1 MIKVKIN
8 HVWIE
13 GFRNIKK
20 TDFPINDSLI
30 LIGENNSGKTNIMKA
45 ITLPL
50 FSGDNVMSGNRVSLQ
65 DINNQSKQEYFN
77 FIHNNINEISQDENT
92 EMLSHFERIIP
103 HIKVTLQFDVTE
115 DMLYYMRKFITKD
128 DKGAEVYR
136 IQYNFKIDNINKL
149 IKHIKAIK
157 MVAEEK
163 QINFESLK
171 LNLLPNEFFK
181 SHIIVPGKDKNV
193 TYEDLQNLQYNTL
206 VAERDNFSHISGH
219 IGSKAIVKMLNEKI
233 DDQSKMHIEKSY
245 TDFFKEIQHTTKMD
259 EVFNWQNYTDIDNAQ
274 DFFNEISILPN
285 MPPISS
291 LLNSVQLGYT
301 DQPLSQQG
309 LGYRNLIYLLA
320 IINSLQNN
328 DEVPFSVITIE
339 EPEAHLCINNEKL
352 MMSFIQSCIH
362 SIKNIQFMY
371 STHSTEFI
379 DKADLN
385 NVVIISDGN
394 AFSIGKELD
403 SESQKYLSRNP
414 NMDLYKLFF
423 SQRCLL
429 VEGLSEELLIKTY
442 LAHMDNR
449 LNNVEVISFHKGFKR
464 IINLW
469 KKINGNN
476 KYKLAVVRDFDN
488 QPKAQVEHE
497 NMQDEKVFV
506 GTTKEYTLEVDL
518 TNDNFDILK
527 KFFKEEMK
535 WSHEETKDATSLS
548 DKWRSAKG
556 DTMVELCLYLADNSF
571 KGFKLPEHIQS
582 GLSFLEK

>member
-13 GFRNIKK
+13 GFRNIKR

-50 FSGDNVMSGNRVSLQ
+50 FSGDNVMSGNRISLQ
-65 DINNQSKQEYFN
+65 DINNQSKQEYFS
-77 FIHNNINEISQDENT
+77 FIYSNIDKISSDENV
-92 EMLSHFERIIP
+92 EVLSQFEEILP
-103 HIKVTLQFDVTE
+103 HIQVTLQFDVAE

-128 DKGAEVYR
+128 ATGAEVYQ
-136 IQYNFKIDNINKL
+136 IQYNFKIDNLKKL

-157 MVAEEK
+157 MVADEK
-163 QINFESLK
+163 RMDFEALK
-171 LNLLPNEFFK
+171 LNLLPNDFFK

-193 TYEDLQNLQYNTL
+193 TYEDLQYLQYNTL

-233 DDQSKMHIEKSY
+233 DDQSKMNIEKSY
-245 TDFFKEIQHTTKMD
+245 TDFFEEIQHTTKMD
-259 EVFNWQNYTDIDNAQ
+259 EVFNWQKYTDIDNAQ

-362 SIKNIQFMY
+362 KLQNIQIMY

-379 DKADLN
+379 NKADLN
-385 NVVIISDGN
+385 NVVIMSNGN
-394 AFSIGKELD
+394 AFSIGGELD
-403 SESQKYLSRNP
+403 DKSKKYLSRNP

-423 SQRCLL
+423 SRRCLL
-429 VEGLSEELLIKTY
+429 VEGLSEELLIKTF
-442 LAHMDNR
+442 LAHQDNR
-449 LNNVEVISFHKGFKR
+449 LNNIEIISFHKGFTK

-469 KKINGNN
+469 KKINKNN
-476 KYKLAVVRDFDN
+476 EYKLAVVRDLDDQLN
-488 QPKAQVEHE
+488 AKEEHE
-497 NMQDEKVFV
+497 KLQNENVFV
-506 GTTKEYTLEVDL
+506 GTTQEYTLEVDL

-527 KFFKEEMK
+527 TFFKEEK
-535 WSHEETKDATSLS
+535 GWNDDDIKDEMSLS
-548 DKWRSAKG
+548 NKWRSAKG
-556 DTMVELCLYLADNSF
+556 DTIIDLCLYLADNSF
-571 KGFKLPEHIQS
+571 EGFKLPKHIHKC
-582 GLSFLEK
+582 LSFLE

>member
-13 GFRNIKK
+13 GFRNIKR

-50 FSGDNVMSGNRVSLQ
+50 FSGDNVMSGNRISLQ
-65 DINNQSKQEYFN
+65 DINNQSKQEYFS
-77 FIHNNINEISQDENT
+77 FIYSNIDKISSDENV
-92 EMLSHFERIIP
+92 EVLSQFEEILP
-103 HIKVTLQFDVTE
+103 HIQVTLQFDVAE

-128 DKGAEVYR
+128 ATGAEVYQ
-136 IQYNFKIDNINKL
+136 IQYNFKIDNLKKL

-157 MVAEEK
+157 MVADEK
-163 QINFESLK
+163 RMDFEALK
-171 LNLLPNEFFK
+171 LNLLPNDFFK

-193 TYEDLQNLQYNTL
+193 TYEDLQYLQYNTL

-233 DDQSKMHIEKSY
+233 DDQSKMNIEKSY
-245 TDFFKEIQHTTKMD
+245 TDFFEEIQHTTKMD
-259 EVFNWQNYTDIDNAQ
+259 EVFNWQKYTDIDNAQ

-362 SIKNIQFMY
+362 KLQNIQIMY

-379 DKADLN
+379 NKADLN
-385 NVVIISDGN
+385 NVVIMSNGN
-394 AFSIGKELD
+394 AFSIGGELD
-403 SESQKYLSRNP
+403 DKSKKYLSRNP
-414 NMDLYKLFF
+414 NMDLYKFFF
-423 SQRCLL
+423 SRRCLL
-429 VEGLSEELLIKTY
+429 VEGLSEELLIKTF
-442 LAHMDNR
+442 LAHQDNR
-449 LNNVEVISFHKGFKR
+449 LNNIEIISFHKGFTK

-469 KKINGNN
+469 KKINKNN
-476 KYKLAVVRDFDN
+476 EYKLAVVRDLDDQLN
-488 QPKAQVEHE
+488 AKEEHE
-497 NMQDEKVFV
+497 KLQNENIFV
-506 GTTKEYTLEVDL
+506 GTTQEYTLEVDL

-527 KFFKEEMK
+527 TFFKEEK
-535 WSHEETKDATSLS
+535 GWNDDDIKDEMSLS
-548 DKWRSAKG
+548 NKWRSAKG
-556 DTMVELCLYLADNSF
+556 DTIIDLCLYLADNSF
-571 KGFKLPEHIQS
+571 EGFKLPKHIHKC
-582 GLSFLEK
+582 LSFLE